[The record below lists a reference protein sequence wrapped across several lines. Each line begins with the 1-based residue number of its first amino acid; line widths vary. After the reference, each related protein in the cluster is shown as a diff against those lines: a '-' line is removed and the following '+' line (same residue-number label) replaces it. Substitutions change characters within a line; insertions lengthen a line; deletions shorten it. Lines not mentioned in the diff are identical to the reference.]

1 MAKKMK
7 RVEMVDRA
15 GNIARPYPDAVDT
28 WISAGWSLVEK
39 AEAQPVDEQDAQIN
53 VMTEDYSNGNS

>member
-7 RVEMVDRA
+7 RVEMVDKR
-15 GNIARPYPDAVDT
+15 GNIARPYPDAVDK
-28 WISAGWSLVEK
+28 WISAGWSLVDV
-39 AEAQPVDEQDAQIN
+39 AEAQPVDEQDAHN